1 MMQDDEPQHYKVLVL
16 LKIGAKT
23 GRAFWL
29 IYFII
34 SYSAYIVF
42 RINYPIPQFRK
53 RIALLNLPTK
63 RAKGSRSAIERGRSA
78 RTSAKLAQF

>member
-1 MMQDDEPQHYKVLVL
+1 MMQDDDKPQHYKVLVL

-23 GRAFWL
+23 ERAFWL

-34 SYSAYIVF
+34 SHSAYIVF

-53 RIALLNLPTK
+53 PIALLNLPTK
-63 RAKGSRSAIERGRSA
+63 RAKEREARLNERGA
-78 RTSAKLAQF
+78 RERAQS